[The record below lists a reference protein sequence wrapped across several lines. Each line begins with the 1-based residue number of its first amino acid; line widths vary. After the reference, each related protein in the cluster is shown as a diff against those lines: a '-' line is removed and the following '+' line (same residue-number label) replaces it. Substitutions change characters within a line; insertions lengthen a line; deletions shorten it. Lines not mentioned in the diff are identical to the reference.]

1 MTDVLLAAHPFEETP
16 DLYGAFP
23 DLSEGQIAMLI
34 ERGECRMT
42 RVGEVLYREG
52 DLNYDFV
59 VILEGKVAV
68 IESIECP
75 EQHVVGVHGPR
86 RFLGE
91 ISLLTGQAAFVT
103 AVVVEPGEVL
113 VMPVERLRELVLED
127 TALGDVI
134 LRAYLLRRSILIEA
148 GAGFRILG
156 SCYSPDTRR
165 LREFAARNRLPHR
178 FVDLDQDGAAEA
190 LVRALG
196 VKPEETP
203 VVIWRK
209 DCVLRNPSNAELAR
223 VIGLPAPKPS
233 TDGYDLLIVGAG
245 PAGLAAA
252 VYGASEG
259 LVTTVL
265 DSIATGGQASLSTRI
280 ENYLGFPAGLSGAEL
295 AERAVLQAEKFGAD
309 LCVPA
314 DAVALS
320 HEDGFQTVR
329 LSDGS
334 TMTARAVVIATG
346 VRYRRLPVPDVE
358 RFEATSVYYAATLVE
373 AHLCVGEPVVVVGGG
388 NSAGQAAVF
397 LAAWAS
403 KVRLV
408 ARESDLGASMSRYL
422 VDRLQRRPGVEILL
436 DSEVRRLE
444 GDRFLRRVEVEN
456 TRTGEREWVDARA
469 VFVFIGAE
477 PHTRWLGDEVAVDER
492 GFVLAGPDAVA
503 AVPHRDGSRRRPF
516 LFETT
521 VAGVFAV
528 GDVRGGSVKRVASAV
543 GEGSMVVRLVHEYLD
558 EVVGPDDVRSAP
570 VTRPSRSLASA
581 SS

>member
-1 MTDVLLAAHPFEETP
+1 MTDVLLAGHPFEETP

-23 DLSEGQIAMLI
+23 DLGEGQIAMLF

-52 DLNYDFV
+52 DMHYDFV

-68 IESIECP
+68 SEGSERP
-75 EQHVVGVHGPR
+75 GQHVVGVHGPR

-113 VMPVERLRELVLED
+113 VVPVERLRELVLED

-134 LRAYLLRRSILIEA
+134 LRAYLLRRSILIEV

-190 LVRALG
+190 LLRELG
-196 VKPEETP
+196 VQPEETP
-203 VVIWRK
+203 VVIWRREW
-209 DCVLRNPSNAELAR
+209 VLRNPSNAELAR
-223 VIGLPAPKPS
+223 MIGLPAPEPRA
-233 TDGYDLLIVGAG
+233 DVYDLLIAGAG

-259 LVTTVL
+259 LATVVL
-265 DSIATGGQASLSTRI
+265 DSIATGGQASLATRI

-314 DAVALS
+314 EAVALS
-320 HEDGFQTVR
+320 HEDGFHTVR

-346 VRYRRLPVPDVE
+346 VRYRRLPVPDLE

-397 LAAWAS
+397 LSAKAS

-408 ARESDLGASMSRYL
+408 VRESDLGASMSRYL
-422 VDRLQRRPGVEILL
+422 VDRLQRMPGVEILL

-492 GFVLAGPDAVA
+492 GFVLAGADAVA
-503 AVPHRDGSRRRPF
+503 PVPHRDGSLRRPL

-521 VAGVFAV
+521 AAGVFAV

-558 EVVGPDDVRSAP
+558 EVVGPDDVRSVP